1 MSQNTKLEDGLV
13 PVKKMDKNGIA
24 RTVYVRDSSAQQRKE
39 TPVEIASRELLAERD
54 HYERTNCEAA
64 RVLKLG
70 ATIEQSD
77 ENMHKHI
84 QRAENDPGLMKN
96 AKFRDKMI
104 AFMGYSQERAKAK
117 RRIANQEYLNS
128 CDETMVEQLEKRE
141 ISADEHVDTKRAE
154 QKFPDKVKANGSLV
168 TETRIDYEL
177 AGQINAAVEKAE
189 RKQKLNATAR
199 ANKSAAADD
208 DTQRIERV
216 ITDYASEDLDDID
229 QLGVDEA
236 QRKIDENLARKKK
249 RRSLRRERDEH
260 KLAQLT
266 HSSGGVSVRV
276 KPAVNGM
283 SIYELHARLDEMVH
297 RGDGAQDAV
306 KSRQAQT
313 ELYSHLVNVQMQ
325 QQQRKQERTVRKMK
339 EKMEHRAYKDSKRDE
354 QEVLAAQRK
363 KNEILGNA
371 NERDGNK
378 PQQESTM
385 DTEEEKK
392 KKDQGAGDAD
402 KTSSS

>member
-77 ENMHKHI
+77 ENMRKHI

-128 CDETMVEQLEKRE
+128 CDDTMVEQLEKRE

-177 AGQINAAVEKAE
+177 AGQINEAVEKAE
-189 RKQKLNATAR
+189 RKQKLNAIAR

-216 ITDYASEDLDDID
+216 IVDYASEDLDDID

-266 HSSGGVSVRV
+266 HSSGAVSVRV

-325 QQQRKQERTVRKMK
+325 QQQRKHQRTVRKMK
-339 EKMEHRAYKDSKRDE
+339 EKIERRAYKDE
-354 QEVLAAQRK
+354 QDVLETQRK
-363 KNEILGNA
+363 KNEILA
-371 NERDGNK
+371 DDGNK
-378 PQQESTM
+378 PQQESTRM
-385 DTEEEKK
+385 DIEEEKK
-392 KKDQGAGDAD
+392 KKDQGAGDVD

>member
-1 MSQNTKLEDGLV
+1 MSQNAKLEDGLV

-24 RTVYVRDSSAQQRKE
+24 RTVYVRESSAQQRKE

-77 ENMHKHI
+77 ENMRKHI

-117 RRIANQEYLNS
+117 RRLANQEYLNS
-128 CDETMVEQLEKRE
+128 CDDTMVEQLEKRE

-177 AGQINAAVEKAE
+177 AGQINEAVEKAE

-216 ITDYASEDLDDID
+216 IVDYASEDLDDID

-266 HSSGGVSVRV
+266 HSSGAVSVRV

-325 QQQRKQERTVRKMK
+325 QQQRKHQRTVRKMK
-339 EKMEHRAYKDSKRDE
+339 EKIERRAYKDE
-354 QEVLAAQRK
+354 QDVLATQRK
-363 KNEILGNA
+363 KNEILA
-371 NERDGNK
+371 DDGNK
-378 PQQESTM
+378 PQQESTRM
-385 DTEEEKK
+385 DIEEEKK
-392 KKDQGAGDAD
+392 KKDQGAGDVD

>member
-77 ENMHKHI
+77 ENMRKHI

-128 CDETMVEQLEKRE
+128 CDETMVEQLEKRK

-177 AGQINAAVEKAE
+177 AGQINEAVEKAE
-189 RKQKLNATAR
+189 RKQKLNAIAR

-216 ITDYASEDLDDID
+216 IVDYASEDLDDID

-266 HSSGGVSVRV
+266 HSSGAVSVRV

-325 QQQRKQERTVRKMK
+325 QQQRKHQRTVRKMK

>member
-128 CDETMVEQLEKRE
+128 CDDTMVEQLEKRE

-177 AGQINAAVEKAE
+177 AGQINEAVEKAE

-216 ITDYASEDLDDID
+216 IVDYASEDLDDID

-325 QQQRKQERTVRKMK
+325 QQQRKHQRTVRKMK
-339 EKMEHRAYKDSKRDE
+339 EKIERRAYKDE
-354 QEVLAAQRK
+354 QDVLATQRK
-363 KNEILGNA
+363 KNETLA
-371 NERDGNK
+371 DDGNK
-378 PQQESTM
+378 PQQESTRT
-385 DTEEEKK
+385 DIEEKK
-392 KKDQGAGDAD
+392 KKDQGAGDVD

>member
-1 MSQNTKLEDGLV
+1 MSQNAKLEDGLV

-128 CDETMVEQLEKRE
+128 CDDTMVEQLEKRE

-154 QKFPDKVKANGSLV
+154 QKFPDKVKTNGSLV

-177 AGQINAAVEKAE
+177 AGQINEAVEKAE

-266 HSSGGVSVRV
+266 HSSGAVSVRV

-325 QQQRKQERTVRKMK
+325 QQQRKHQRTVRKMK
-339 EKMEHRAYKDSKRDE
+339 EKIERRAYKDE
-354 QEVLAAQRK
+354 QDVLATQRK
-363 KNEILGNA
+363 KNEILA
-371 NERDGNK
+371 DDGNK
-378 PQQESTM
+378 PQQESTRM
-385 DTEEEKK
+385 DIEEEKK
-392 KKDQGAGDAD
+392 KKDQGAGDVD

>member
-141 ISADEHVDTKRAE
+141 ISANEHVDTKRAE

-177 AGQINAAVEKAE
+177 AGQINEAVEKAE

-266 HSSGGVSVRV
+266 HSSGAVSVRV

-325 QQQRKQERTVRKMK
+325 QQQRKHQRTVRKMK
-339 EKMEHRAYKDSKRDE
+339 EKIERRAYKDE
-354 QEVLAAQRK
+354 QDVLATQRK
-363 KNEILGNA
+363 KNEILA
-371 NERDGNK
+371 DDGNK
-378 PQQESTM
+378 PQQESTRM
-385 DTEEEKK
+385 DIEEEKK
-392 KKDQGAGDAD
+392 KKDQGAGDVD